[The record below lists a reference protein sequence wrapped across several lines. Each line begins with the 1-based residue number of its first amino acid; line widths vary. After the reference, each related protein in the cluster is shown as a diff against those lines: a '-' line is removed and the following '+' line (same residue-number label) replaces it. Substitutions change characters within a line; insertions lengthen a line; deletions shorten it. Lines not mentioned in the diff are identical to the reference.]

1 MIEGTTDGFDGEW
14 DAHKFMNVGQTPNIY
29 STYGLQV
36 IANNAINYG
45 PGHSDKKTVPIA
57 FKSSH
62 QGTSY
67 TIIYD
72 DQYMLNTYAVYLED
86 KLAKTFTDL
95 NAQDYTFI
103 NDTSMT
109 DRFVL
114 HFRVGVLSI
123 DAPELLNSN
132 SGLHAWVF
140 GGQAHLN
147 SRINGNVALSLYDLT
162 GKQLQSGQ
170 MSVRIGQRYEWPLR
184 QDLAAGVYLL
194 RIQTTQGTET
204 IKFTR

>member
-1 MIEGTTDGFDGEW
+1 
-14 DAHKFMNVGQTPNIY
+14 
-29 STYGLQV
+29 
-36 IANNAINYG
+36 
-45 PGHSDKKTVPIA
+45 VPIS
-57 FKSSH
+57 FKAAQHGSNFRLSFDD
-62 QGTSY
+62 SY
-67 TIIYD
+67 MI
-72 DQYMLNTYAVYLED
+72 NTYAVYLED
-86 KLAKTFTDL
+86 KLSKTFTDL

-114 HFRVGVLSI
+114 HFRAGVLSI
-123 DAPELLNSN
+123 GAPESNNTN

-170 MSVRIGQRYEWPLR
+170 MSVRIGQQYEWPLR

-194 RIQTTQGTET
+194 RIQTPQGTET